1 MREALELKEE
11 RVRSLEAW
19 VGRTEERLDRS
30 EEDHNRLASTTSDDS
45 FLQMKLIRLVE

>member
-1 MREALELKEE
+1 MSLEMTQLREAMELKEE

-30 EEDHNRLASTTSDDS
+30 EGDSNRLFVHSV
-45 FLQMKLIRLVE
+45 RR